1 MASNVVQLRNSWQA
15 VADAADEIVDL
26 VEEIPGWD
34 YEFTDETRRE
44 LESAA
49 LLLRRVVPLVKRAR
63 DREGSRLSVD
73 A

>member
-34 YEFTDETRRE
+34 
-44 LESAA
+44 
-49 LLLRRVVPLVKRAR
+49 
-63 DREGSRLSVD
+63 
-73 A
+73 